1 MVPNGEGTVEQWQ
14 RVVAAGV
21 LLFGAAG
28 SPLAQDPSPRIG
40 LEVGLTAP
48 AFALP
53 DLTGTLHSLAQHRGE
68 VVLVNFWSTWCAPC
82 RTEMPALQAL
92 YETYRERGF
101 TVLAVNL
108 NLDGHE
114 PVEAFVAELRLTF
127 PILLDPRKDVG
138 RAYRVFAIPASFLLD
153 RQGRIAYRRVGDPA
167 WDQPQTR
174 ALVEH
179 LLAVP

>member
-1 MVPNGEGTVEQWQ
+1 MVPTGEGTVEAW
-14 RVVAAGV
+14 RRTVAAGL

-28 SPLAQDPSPRIG
+28 SPRAQDPSPRVG

-53 DLTGTLHSLAQHRGE
+53 DLAGTLHTLAQYRGG
-68 VVLVNFWSTWCAPC
+68 VVLVTFWSTWCAPC

-92 YETYRERGF
+92 YETYREQGF

-108 NLDGHE
+108 NVDGRG
-114 PVEAFVAELRLTF
+114 PVEAFVSELGLTF
-127 PILLDPRKDVG
+127 PILLDPGKEVG

-153 RQGRIAYRRVGDPA
+153 RQGRIASRRLGDPA

-174 ALVEH
+174 ARVER
-179 LLAVP
+179 LLAAP

>member
-1 MVPNGEGTVEQWQ
+1 MEGW
-14 RVVAAGV
+14 RRAVAAGV

-48 AFALP
+48 GFALP
-53 DLTGTLHSLAQHRGE
+53 DLAGTLHSLAQHRGE

-127 PILLDPRKDVG
+127 PILLNPRKDVG

-174 ALVEH
+174 ALVER

>member
-1 MVPNGEGTVEQWQ
+1 MEAWQ
-14 RVVAAGV
+14 RTVTAGM
-21 LLFGAAG
+21 LLLGVAG
-28 SPLAQDPSPRIG
+28 SPLAQDTSPPIG

-53 DLTGTLHSLAQHRGE
+53 DLAGNLHSLAQHRGE

-82 RTEMPALQAL
+82 RTEMPDLQAL

-127 PILLDPRKDVG
+127 PILLNPRKDVG

-153 RQGRIAYRRVGDPA
+153 RQGRIAHRRVGDPA

-174 ALVEH
+174 ALVER
-179 LLAVP
+179 LLAAP